1 MKSKKKKKKFGITKL
16 LLIFSFVAIVAIGI
30 YLLLTAK
37 DSNTGLTLVEKQ
49 WIEKNKD
56 TLIDFSVPNNLSIL
70 GKDGEGVLYDLV
82 DNIKE
87 DTSLSFNIVTYN
99 YPEEITSEFGIA
111 VLKNTDKMLDDDLLI
126 AEDSYILIG
135 KEDEFNTK
143 NQ

>member
-87 DTSLSFNIVTYN
+87 DTSLSFGIASIVFLIST
-99 YPEEITSEFGIA
+99 IVFGILFA
-111 VLKNTDKMLDDDLLI
+111 NSQKN
-126 AEDSYILIG
+126 
-135 KEDEFNTK
+135 K
-143 NQ
+143 NNAK